1 MPSPWKVHDN
11 VISMCRAAPGGQI
24 IAGRCEPVTISA
36 PIPLHVLAEFRIP
49 SLVRLN
55 QTLHTSS
62 RDQRSLPCARRMS
75 QETWEDGVGGWVL
88 KLQPDSQAANQLE
101 LSVLFEQGRM
111 GLPTAWHGTWCDPPA
126 MRSAAANCRCRL
138 LLWIKNPELHGHRIS
153 IACWR
158 RLIVLRRWLPAGEGG
173 DVSE

>member
-111 GLPTAWHGTWCDPPA
+111 GLPNGMAWNLVRPSSHA
-126 MRSAAANCRCRL
+126 LCRCQ
-138 LLWIKNPELHGHRIS
+138 
-153 IACWR
+153 
-158 RLIVLRRWLPAGEGG
+158 LPLQAPAL
-173 DVSE
+173 DQKP